1 MTGAAAPDLPLPGPA
16 REPGRDQRH
25 TKPRRTLSG
34 AHSRWSLFGQT
45 SVALLMGVRMP

>member
-25 TKPRRTLSG
+25 TKPRGNPPG
-34 AHSRWSLFGQT
+34 AHSRWALFGQT
-45 SVALLMGVRMP
+45 SVALLMGARMP